1 MEGHQI
7 LLPAAAGR
15 TRAAVLPP
23 DDAGNHHEGK
33 ETLRLPQG
41 HAGRNLQGGWAP
53 RFRPG
58 DGPEERS
65 ASMSRIKQEEKT
77 MKTRK
82 TITLMLALLM
92 VLAAL
97 PWQGADAFPG
107 QPAYNLDDIAVING
121 IIDAHPEL
129 GWPKAPAD
137 GSSVPDAWTG
147 KVSWMQMASRYVRK
161 IDLSG
166 TGISGA
172 LKVNGLPVL
181 QILYCNDNQLT
192 GLDVSGLPYL
202 VQLHCQRNFMADR
215 SAVDGQG
222 N

>member
-1 MEGHQI
+1 MV
-7 LLPAAAGR
+7 LPPTTPATTTKEKKRLSPSGANRAKAAGR
-15 TRAAVLPP
+15 M
-23 DDAGNHHEGK
+23 G
-33 ETLRLPQG
+33 
-41 HAGRNLQGGWAP
+41 P

-65 ASMSRIKQEEKT
+65 ASVTKIKQEEKT
-77 MKTRK
+77 MKTKK

-202 VQLHCQRNFMADR
+202 VQLHCHDNFMADR
-215 SAVDGQG
+215 SAVTGREINWDCTNFIFDPQTAQLHG
-222 N
+222 